1 MSRLVQSVV
10 VIFSLLFFMSVQAS
24 VGLPARECAI
34 FADEETAETQPDG
47 EEAGDKTKKE
57 GEEEE
62 EPECD

>member
-24 VGLPARECAI
+24 VDLPVRECAI
-34 FADEETAETQPDG
+34 FADEGTAETQQDG
-47 EEAGDKTKKE
+47 EEAGDETKKE